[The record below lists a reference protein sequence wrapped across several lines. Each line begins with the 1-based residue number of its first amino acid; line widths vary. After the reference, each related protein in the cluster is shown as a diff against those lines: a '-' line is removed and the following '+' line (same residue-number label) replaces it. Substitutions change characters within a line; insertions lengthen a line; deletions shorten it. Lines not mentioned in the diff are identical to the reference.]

1 MIKSK
6 LHNHENIHKKS
17 RLQTASFWTD
27 TELKT
32 IMKVWCRLIFHYY

>member
-32 IMKVWCRLIFHYY
+32 IMKV